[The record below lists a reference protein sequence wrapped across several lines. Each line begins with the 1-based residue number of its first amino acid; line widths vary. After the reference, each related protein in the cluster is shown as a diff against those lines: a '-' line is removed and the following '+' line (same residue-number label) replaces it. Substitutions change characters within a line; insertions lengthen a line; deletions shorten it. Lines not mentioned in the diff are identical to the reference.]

1 MVATEAKRTF
11 SLQKRVKNYQRSTM
25 TQKSLNEQA
34 TLSINCE
41 IDIKRDFTTIT
52 HKYAE
57 KGQENVSLMHTDK

>member
-1 MVATEAKRTF
+1 
-11 SLQKRVKNYQRSTM
+11 M